1 MYTESQSGRQCSD
14 HRHQLKGISMS
25 LSNPMHHARPRQ
37 APQPITLAKIIR
49 KTELQARAKRLR
61 EKLEKPADPLDDFN
75 YVGSRHHY

>member
-1 MYTESQSGRQCSD
+1 
-14 HRHQLKGISMS
+14 MS